1 MDFDDTYGFEDWEHD
16 KILYEKEDWVGL
28 LKLREKRAKKQP
40 SDLYAQLRFAEI
52 LNINKKYEEA
62 LDFIT
67 PIYQKNYESG
77 VGIHEI
83 IDALYGLGKS
93 ENDFDWKIKPNVLKL
108 DSDTLKLCVDFLKPK
123 RKARS
128 VVEIYGELIMNADYC
143 TFNEKRL
150 AEFLV
155 NHPEKFDIK
164 KESEYFLD
172 IELKI
177 KRR

>member
-28 LKLREKRAKKQP
+28 LKLREKRAKKRP
-40 SDLYAQLRFAEI
+40 SDLYTQVRFAEI

-93 ENDFDWKIKPNVLKL
+93 ENDFDWKIKLNVLKL
-108 DSDTLKLCVDFLKPK
+108 DSDTLKL
-123 RKARS
+123 
-128 VVEIYGELIMNADYC
+128 
-143 TFNEKRL
+143 
-150 AEFLV
+150 
-155 NHPEKFDIK
+155 
-164 KESEYFLD
+164 
-172 IELKI
+172 
-177 KRR
+177 